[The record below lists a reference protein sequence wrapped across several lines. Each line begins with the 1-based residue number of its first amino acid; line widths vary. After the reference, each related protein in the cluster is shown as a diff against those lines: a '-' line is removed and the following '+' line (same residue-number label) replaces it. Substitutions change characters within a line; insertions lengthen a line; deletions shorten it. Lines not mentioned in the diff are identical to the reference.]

1 MPYTFLGTGNYEE
14 RDENKL
20 ININMLWELDSPTP
34 AKLLKMTDK
43 LVVG

>member
-20 ININMLWELDSPTP
+20 INMLWELDSPTP